1 MRLNKEQNAK
11 TTSLGASEPLWTI
24 NDVAAYC
31 ARSRRTVERWLA
43 ARQLPHHRLPSGRP
57 VFRPS
62 RIRELIEGQE
72 KW

>member
-1 MRLNKEQNAK
+1 MTSCTETSDSSQNRQA
-11 TTSLGASEPLWTI
+11 AEPLWTI

-62 RIRELIEGQE
+62 RIRELIESTE
-72 KW
+72 RW